1 MRRVLIGALVWLL
14 VSGLALATPLSAEQQ
29 GVQTFVKKLYSIESK
44 TFEMGRFDG
53 KFNRDKQAEL
63 HASFFSKD
71 LLSSVQDV
79 TSVDGSGYVRHPS
92 LGSEDLSQISGI
104 NPTKNPKMRP
114 PVVNGDSAYVD
125 VYPDNG
131 RTIYFLTRTPGG
143 WRISNTA
150 SYNVWP
156 RNDGT
161 CWEPFYLAKP
171 TPEQLQLETKECI
184 KYRQSQLGKK

>member
-1 MRRVLIGALVWLL
+1 MRRALIGALVWLL
-14 VSGLALATPLSAEQQ
+14 VSGLALATPLRAEQQ
-29 GVQTFVKKLYSIESK
+29 EVQAFVKKLYSIDSK

-53 KFNRDKQAEL
+53 KFNLNKQAAL

-71 LLSSVQDV
+71 LLSSVPDV

-104 NPTKNPKMRP
+104 DPTKNPKMRP
-114 PVVNGDSAYVD
+114 PVVNGNSAYVD

-131 RTIYFLTRTPGG
+131 RTIYFLTKTPDG
-143 WRISNTA
+143 WRIINTA

-161 CWEPFYLAKP
+161 CWEPFYLVRP
-171 TPEQLQLETKECI
+171 TPEQQALETKECI
-184 KYRQSQLGKK
+184 KFRQSQSPQK